1 MNMETHPDILEVLKK
16 RVLPYVIRIQDFDV
30 PWPAE
35 LWIDGCRQH
44 QEGVAMFNISDHGHL
59 KAEYFGYDNP
69 LGTDP
74 WMRSEAKLV
83 MESTKVSIPIS
94 MVSGN
99 PKTRTK
105 WLEPP
110 PQGDQ
115 WQSEATPPIKTY
127 DCEINGWVGGSND
140 TKMRAAHITLI
151 GLPDLHLPYTG
162 LYAPDEDHEFFTMRG
177 TTSRNA
183 VLKLETGEW
192 SIQLTESRSN
202 VTHAER
208 LYHATLTK
216 QDGTPFTLSDE
227 GILYALGDFL
237 AFQVGRWIT
246 FSTIVCAPV
255 DPNNWVAERAR
266 VNKLASTV
274 AGSQQSART
283 ATDWQTWPNLFN
295 EFWNQY
301 IDPSSCEHLTNAVY
315 HYVEAQ
321 RVFDDGSIGQA
332 LVAAQSTLQALTR
345 WWNDLDMN
353 FQFGRGPQNR
363 FNDLIISAVKQA
375 RLGKDSGGVI
385 DENALQTAINKAA
398 DYRND
403 IDHGRGGNIEGQGQ
417 SVVNC
422 QMHHHNL
429 ARLLILAKLDYRNR
443 DARGHL
449 TGPLFIDAPN

>member
-1 MNMETHPDILEVLKK
+1 
-16 RVLPYVIRIQDFDV
+16 
-30 PWPAE
+30 
-35 LWIDGCRQH
+35 
-44 QEGVAMFNISDHGHL
+44 MFNISDDGYL
-59 KAEYFGYDNP
+59 KAEYFGYDNT
-69 LGTDP
+69 LGPDL
-74 WMRSEAKLV
+74 WMHSEAKLV
-83 MESTKVSIPIS
+83 MESTKISIPIS

-115 WQSEATPPIKTY
+115 WQPEATPPIKTY

-151 GLPDLHLPYTG
+151 GLPDLHLPHTG

-183 VLKLETGEW
+183 VLKLEAGEW

-202 VTHAER
+202 VTDAER

-216 QDGTPFTLSDE
+216 QDGTPFALSDE
-227 GILYALGDFL
+227 KILYALGNFL
-237 AFQVGRWIT
+237 AFQVGGWIT
-246 FSTIVCAPV
+246 FSTIVCVPV
-255 DPNNWVAERAR
+255 DPNNWVVERAR
-266 VNKLASTV
+266 VSKLTSMVTRSRRS
-274 AGSQQSART
+274 GRT
-283 ATDWQTWPNLFN
+283 ATDWQTWPSLFN
-295 EFWNQY
+295 EFWSQY
-301 IDPSSCEHLTNAVY
+301 ADPDSSEHLKNAVY

-321 RVFDDGSIGQA
+321 RILDDGSIGQS

-345 WWNDLDMN
+345 WWNGLEIAHR
-353 FQFGRGPQNR
+353 FGLRNGPTYSQL
-363 FNDLIISAVKQA
+363 LIKAVKKA
-375 RLGKDSGGVI
+375 ELGKDSGVVI
-385 DENALQTAINKAA
+385 DEMALQATIDEAT

-403 IDHGRGGNIEGQGQ
+403 IDHGRGGNIEGREQI
-417 SVVNC
+417 VVNC

-429 ARLLILAKLDYRNR
+429 ARLLILAKLGNHDR

-449 TGPLFIDAPN
+449 TGPRFIEAPI